1 MYNVHLPNVQ
11 RTLHPHI
18 YRVSNKNNYRRSE
31 VDVPVLKKRE
41 VTEIVKRCCAG
52 WTEDANGDCL
62 TRKLYLLLLHNV
74 SKYENVVRTMWQCFC
89 L

>member
-1 MYNVHLPNVQ
+1 MIYNVQ
-11 RTLHPHI
+11 CTFTLCTMYITCEYMPFL
-18 YRVSNKNNYRRSE
+18 VLSNKNNSRRSE

-62 TRKLYLLLLHNV
+62 TR
-74 SKYENVVRTMWQCFC
+74 EF
-89 L
+89 